1 MNTDQTNGNQ
11 QSDGIPDDIVDII
24 VETQND
30 QQTQGEGEGGK
41 AKEGEGQ
48 QGQGATILD
57 RLKNPGQATITQDE
71 YAEVTG
77 RQQQEIRILRQAL
90 GQQANG
96 VVQPQDGEGDNT
108 WTAMETLIRRGYTDP
123 EEQANALQFFRGKYD
138 EGLKDQI
145 NTSIPDL
152 LLTLNNKI
160 DDLDTRMAQQNAG
173 EDPRVTQVKNN
184 LVRVMVRAHG
194 MNFNPGDQEIRGVLF
209 EGDTPNIPLAQFEEL
224 AANNL
229 QKLLSGKAGNS
240 VAQPQGQ
247 GQQSGIPPGTINASG
262 SADGSPVFTST
273 QSVAEAFNQGKI
285 SSTQYDEWMDKA
297 EAAEMA
303 AIA

>member
-1 MNTDQTNGNQ
+1 MTTDQTNGNQ
-11 QSDGIPDDIVDII
+11 HSDGAPDDILDII
-24 VETQND
+24 VEAQND
-30 QQTQGEGEGGK
+30 QQTQGEGEG
-41 AKEGEGQ
+41 EGEGQ
-48 QGQGATILD
+48 QGQGYTILD

-71 YAEVTG
+71 FAEAMG
-77 RQQQEIRILRQAL
+77 RQEQENRILRQVL

-96 VVQPQDGEGDNT
+96 GVQPQDGEGDNT
-108 WTAMETLIRRGYTDP
+108 WTAMETLIRRGYEDP

-160 DDLDTRMAQQNAG
+160 DGIETHLAQQNAG
-173 EDPRVTQVKNN
+173 EDPRVTHVKNN

-194 MNFNPGDQEIRGVLF
+194 MNFNPRDQEIRGALF
-209 EGDTPNIPLAQFEEL
+209 EGDTPNMPLAQFEEL

-229 QKLLSGKAGNS
+229 QKLLSGNAVSSGTQS
-240 VAQPQGQ
+240 QWQ